1 MTFINKS
8 LITNVKNRQYQIFHE
23 VIAMLENLKI
33 IIADNPDMAMRTLS
47 IASRG
52 ALARRII

>member
-47 IASRG
+47 IASRR

>member
-47 IASRG
+47 TASRG